1 MPDAP
6 EALNLDPPVKADARN
21 PTGGR
26 AKNAVH
32 VARTAPAWHVDP
44 VELQDLIRE
53 LYAAA
58 PAEFVPARD
67 RHAAV
72 AAERGDQELATQLKK
87 LRKPTAAAWAVNLLA
102 AQDPRNVA
110 AFLELGEK
118 LRTAQRELRGDDLRT
133 LAADRT
139 RLLRELTGRAAELV
153 EQHGHRITEPARQQV
168 EQTLTAALSDPEAGR
183 AVQAGTLVKPLEY
196 SGFGLDELA
205 VAAIRRT
212 AASPKPKRK
221 AEPREAKRSA
231 ELRELR
237 KQLRHADE
245 QLDEAADSLELA
257 ERDEREAEQRCEEL
271 RDELARVEGELRE
284 LRRKAKTARQRRER
298 AQHDRNALAERLRGA
313 EARER

>member
-1 MPDAP
+1 MKRTPGS
-6 EALNLDPPVKADARN
+6 

-32 VARTAPAWHVDP
+32 VARTAPTWHVDP
-44 VELQDLIRE
+44 VESQDLIRE

-67 RHAAV
+67 RHAAA
-72 AAERGDQELATQLKK
+72 AAERGDQDLATRLKK

-102 AQDPRNVA
+102 TQDPRSVA

-139 RLLRELTGRAAELV
+139 RLLHELTSRAAELV
-153 EQHGHRITEPARQQV
+153 EQHGHRLAEPTRQQV

-212 AASPKPKRK
+212 ATRPKPKRE
-221 AEPREAKRSA
+221 AEPREAQRSA

-237 KQLRHADE
+237 EQVRNTDE
-245 QLDEAADSLELA
+245 QFDEAADSLEAA
-257 ERDEREAEQRCEEL
+257 EHDEREAEQRCEEL
-271 RDELARVEGELRE
+271 RDELARAEGELRE
-284 LRRKAKTARQRRER
+284 LRRKAKRARQRRER
-298 AQHDRNALAERLRGA
+298 AQHDRDALAERLRSV